1 MKILHV
7 TEILGKYIDWSR
19 IPDLRLYE
27 ACQRGQ
33 IVHAAC
39 GVSALGGYVAP
50 LPEAYAGY
58 YKSFRR
64 WFDHNVARVIMA
76 EQTLVDSN
84 LGFTGRP
91 DLVVELI
98 NGLILLVDLKT
109 PIAESKTWRI
119 QLAAY
124 WYLLDRAGTEVK
136 IQASASLRLRANGAE
151 AVAVRYD
158 DWLADFDIFLSALN
172 AHRALIG

>member
-1 MKILHV
+1 MKIYHV
-7 TEILGKYIDWSR
+7 TEILGKYVDWSR

-50 LPEAYAGY
+50 LPDVYAGY
-58 YKSFRR
+58 FKSFRR
-64 WFDHNVARVIMA
+64 WFDANVARVIMA

-109 PIAESKTWRI
+109 PIAESKTWRF

-124 WYLLDRAGTEVK
+124 WYLLDKPK
-136 IQASASLRLRANGAE
+136 IIKVDASASLRVRANGAE

-158 DWLADFDIFLSALN
+158 DWLADFVIFLSALN

>member
-1 MKILHV
+1 MKLLHV
-7 TEILGKYIDWSR
+7 TEVLGKYVNWSR
-19 IPDLRLYE
+19 IPDRRLYE

-39 GVSALGGYVAP
+39 GASALGGYVAP
-50 LPEAYAGY
+50 LPDAYAGY
-58 YKSFRR
+58 FKSFRR
-64 WFDHNVARVIMA
+64 WFDHNVKRVLMA
-76 EQTLVDSN
+76 EQTLTN
-84 LGFTGRP
+84 GNFCFTGRP

-98 NGLILLVDLKT
+98 NGLVLLVDLKT
-109 PIAESKTWRI
+109 PLAESKTWRV

-124 WYLLDRAGTEVK
+124 WYLLDKPK
-136 IQASASLRLRANGAE
+136 IITVDSSASLRLKPNGAE

-172 AHRALIG
+172 AHRALV